1 MAMKRDRQTNWSMDE
16 ESTLVDFCVNNY
28 SFLYGGLGPTVTKQ
42 GRHTKWEEL
51 REEISAVGPGR
62 TIDQL
67 KKKWTDLKSAAKK
80 NEIKRRH
87 FAAGT
92 GGGPAPQEP
101 TDVEMKIL
109 SVIPEEMV
117 TGVAGGVDVFED
129 SCKPHAVKK
138 YRPSEP
144 SGSTFTANSST
155 HHDISISEEE
165 VNGKEDSNTESRPTP
180 PKRNDIAHQMLEE
193 QKKQNEFLAMI
204 NFNLAELV
212 SLKRTEVQILS
223 EKHLNKTFF

>member
-1 MAMKRDRQTNWSMDE
+1 
-16 ESTLVDFCVNNY
+16 
-28 SFLYGGLGPTVTKQ
+28 
-42 GRHTKWEEL
+42 
-51 REEISAVGPGR
+51 
-62 TIDQL
+62 
-67 KKKWTDLKSAAKK
+67 
-80 NEIKRRH
+80 
-87 FAAGT
+87 
-92 GGGPAPQEP
+92 
-101 TDVEMKIL
+101 MKIP

>member
-16 ESTLVDFCVNNY
+16 ESTLVDFC
-28 SFLYGGLGPTVTKQ
+28 
-42 GRHTKWEEL
+42 
-51 REEISAVGPGR
+51 
-62 TIDQL
+62 
-67 KKKWTDLKSAAKK
+67 SAAKK

-129 SCKPHAVKK
+129 SCKPPAVKK

-155 HHDISISEEE
+155 HHDISITE
-165 VNGKEDSNTESRPTP
+165 VEANGKEDSNTESRPTP

>member
-1 MAMKRDRQTNWSMDE
+1 
-16 ESTLVDFCVNNY
+16 
-28 SFLYGGLGPTVTKQ
+28 
-42 GRHTKWEEL
+42 
-51 REEISAVGPGR
+51 
-62 TIDQL
+62 
-67 KKKWTDLKSAAKK
+67 
-80 NEIKRRH
+80 
-87 FAAGT
+87 
-92 GGGPAPQEP
+92 
-101 TDVEMKIL
+101 MKIL

-129 SCKPHAVKK
+129 SCKPPAVKK

-144 SGSTFTANSST
+144 SGSTFTANCST
-155 HHDISISEEE
+155 HHDISISEAEA
-165 VNGKEDSNTESRPTP
+165 NGKEDSNTESRPTP
-180 PKRNDIAHQMLEE
+180 SKRNDIAHQMLEE

>member
-1 MAMKRDRQTNWSMDE
+1 MALHS
-16 ESTLVDFCVNNY
+16 
-28 SFLYGGLGPTVTKQ
+28 
-42 GRHTKWEEL
+42 
-51 REEISAVGPGR
+51 
-62 TIDQL
+62 
-67 KKKWTDLKSAAKK
+67 KSAAKK

-109 SVIPEEMV
+109 SVIPEKMV
-117 TGVAGGVDVFED
+117 TGVAGEVDVFED
-129 SCKPHAVKK
+129 SCKPPAVKK
-138 YRPSEP
+138 YRPSLQ
-144 SGSTFTANSST
+144 
-155 HHDISISEEE
+155 DISISEAEA
-165 VNGKEDSNTESRPTP
+165 NGKEDSNTESRPTP
-180 PKRNDIAHQMLEE
+180 SKRNDIAHQMLEE

-223 EKHLNKTFF
+223 EKPLNKTFFLNLKTVNT